1 MSASVLVAT
10 PHLAFGELLRLS
22 LEEDERFRVRLV
34 RTAREAAAIS
44 SQPACKVAILDAE
57 LPDMS
62 IAELSSQLLARLPQ
76 LKIILIPPDND
87 LDHPTLSGMVY
98 HGHILRPFYLPDL
111 MALMEKLTG
120 DGAPGGT
127 APQPDKPDA
136 EAFERAMAA
145 SSAMAGVLLYGQ
157 DESLVSGAVPPA
169 VADELKT
176 MVQRAR
182 ITEAGELT
190 DLVRFVRL
198 PGQTG
203 DHLFYITPMEGKR
216 ALGLAYTVGA
226 PLSRIRVQAAQVI
239 RALAPI
245 QHPPKIDDRVSHPV
259 SAPAT
264 SEDVHANPPPLP
276 EEELVDDEGEFQEID
291 LAALLGSIPS
301 PDPGQPT
308 LKPDPTDWVPEIS
321 MSLPQSESETTFP
334 WDEVEAASPAAV
346 TAVPAE
352 PEPVHDL
359 EATRPVLTSP
369 AKEEKL
375 PAQTPPDLAQTMPI
389 QPAVPDRPFLKLD
402 EPAVD
407 ELEDTKPR
415 VLTNLTHLGQLDP
428 VSPAF
433 SQLSYT
439 CVLIPRLP
447 QHHLTGVLSEK
458 LSQWVQQFC
467 LAFGWR
473 LEGIAVRPEYLQ
485 WTVQVSPSI
494 APGNLMRI
502 IRQRVSDSIFENF
515 PTLAQQN
522 PSGDFWATGYLI
534 VGGPQPPSPRLLRDY
549 IAETR
554 RRQGSAYPSGDPLA
568 LPVENQARLPKG

>member
-34 RTAREAAAIS
+34 RTAREAAAIT

-57 LPDMS
+57 LPDMP
-62 IAELSSQLLARLPQ
+62 IAELSSQLLAKLPQ
-76 LKIILIPPDND
+76 LKIVLIPPDND
-87 LDHPTLSGMVY
+87 IDHPTLSGMDF

-111 MALMEKLTG
+111 MDLMEKLTADVPP
-120 DGAPGGT
+120 DGS
-127 APQPDKPDA
+127 APQPGKPDP
-136 EAFERAMAA
+136 EAFERAVAA
-145 SSAMAGVLLYGQ
+145 SSAMAGVLLFGQ
-157 DESLVSGAVPPA
+157 DESLVSGDVASE

-239 RALAPI
+239 RALAPN
-245 QHPPKIDDRVSHPV
+245 QHPPKMDDRASLPAA
-259 SAPAT
+259 APTAA
-264 SEDVHANPPPLP
+264 EDAPANPPMPP
-276 EEELVDDEGEFQEID
+276 EEELVEDEGDFQEID

-301 PDPGQPT
+301 PDPGQPA
-308 LKPDPTDWVPEIS
+308 LKRDPRDWVPEIS
-321 MSLPQSESETTFP
+321 MSLPQSENETTFP
-334 WDEVEAASPAAV
+334 WDEIEAASPAA
-346 TAVPAE
+346 PAIPVE

-359 EATRPVLTSP
+359 EATQPVLTLP
-369 AKEEKL
+369 VKGEKF
-375 PAQTPPDLAQTMPI
+375 PSQTTPDLAQTMPI
-389 QPAVPDRPFLKLD
+389 QPAVPSRPFLRLD
-402 EPAVD
+402 EPPVD

-415 VLTNLTHLGQLDP
+415 VLTNLTHIGQLDP

-502 IRQRVSDSIFENF
+502 IRQRASDSIFDSF
-515 PTLAQQN
+515 PALAQQN

-554 RRQGSAYPSGDPLA
+554 RRQGLAYPSGDPLA
-568 LPVENQARLPKG
+568 LPVEDQARLPKG